1 LEVNLDDY
9 EGSLF
14 ASLLS
19 TIGMMPKTSI
29 SWKSIW
35 IYLKSQI
42 DFWIWKFNLNQP
54 EKVSS

>member
-1 LEVNLDDY
+1 LVGYPTKTLPQLRNETNLEVNLDDY

-29 SWKSIW
+29 S
-35 IYLKSQI
+35 
-42 DFWIWKFNLNQP
+42 
-54 EKVSS
+54 